1 MEKIVKPVVNL
12 VLLGKGNVGS
22 AWLSL
27 FLQLKQFNK
36 QHVTLNLIAVSNSTR
51 ALIEPQGLEQN
62 SINNFRELSRVC
74 DLSQLIEQVSALSL
88 SNTVVV
94 DLTAS
99 KLVANHYLDFASLGW
114 HIVSANKLP
123 LTISSERYQRLTEVL
138 AENKSFWGV
147 NATAGAALPIQNSLT
162 ELLQAGDKLVSI
174 EGVFSGSLSYLLTR
188 YDGKQSFT
196 DLLKEACDKGFT
208 EPDPREDLSGSD
220 VQRKLL
226 ILARL
231 AGQKQNLSD
240 INVAALLPEH
250 LLTGSLSEFWQK
262 KAEIDAYMTDLYLS
276 AQANGK
282 RLAYVAQAQFF
293 NKVVESKVG
302 LVSKEASNAMV
313 QLTPTDNVFIL
324 TTELYQTNPL
334 IIRGPGAGAEIT
346 ATAINIDINK
356 FITQLAVLAENQ
368 K

>member
-1 MEKIVKPVVNL
+1 MKPVVNL

-36 QHVTLNLIAVSNSTR
+36 QHVELNLVAVANSTR
-51 ALIEPQGLEQN
+51 ALVAQEGLNQDA
-62 SINNFRELSRVC
+62 IDNFRGLSKVC
-74 DLSQLIEQVSALSL
+74 DLPQLIEQISALSL
-88 SNTVVV
+88 PNILVV

-138 AENKSFWGV
+138 SEQGSFWGV
-147 NATAGAALPIQNSLT
+147 NATAGAALPVQNSLI
-162 ELLQAGDKLVSI
+162 ELLQAGDKLLSI
-174 EGVFSGSLSYLLTR
+174 EGVFSGSLSYLLTT
-188 YDGKQSFT
+188 YDGQQSFT
-196 DLLKEACDKGFT
+196 ELLKDACDKGFT

-231 AGQKQNLSD
+231 AGNKLNLSD
-240 INVAALLPEH
+240 ISVSPLLPDH
-250 LLTGSLSEFWQK
+250 LLAGSLPEFWQHRD
-262 KAEIDAYMTDLYLS
+262 EIDTYMADLFAS
-276 AQANGK
+276 AKAHGK
-282 RLAYVAQAQFF
+282 KLAYVAQAQFF

-302 LVSKEASNAMV
+302 LVSREPSSAVV
-313 QLTPTDNVFIL
+313 QLTPTDNVFTL
-324 TTELYQTNPL
+324 TTEFYQTNPL

-346 ATAINIDINK
+346 ATAVNIDINK

>member
-1 MEKIVKPVVNL
+1 MKPVVNL
-12 VLLGKGNVGS
+12 ILLGKGNVGS

-36 QHVTLNLIAVSNSTR
+36 QHVVLNLVAIANSTR
-51 ALIEPQGLEQN
+51 ALIDAQGLSQTA
-62 SINNFRELSRVC
+62 IDDFRSLSKIC
-74 DLSQLIEQVSALSL
+74 DLSQLIDQVSELSL
-88 SNTVVV
+88 SSTVVV

-123 LTISSERYQRLTEVL
+123 LTVSSERYQRIVDVL

-147 NATAGAALPIQNSLT
+147 NATVGAALPVQNSLV
-162 ELLQAGDKLVSI
+162 ELLQAGDKLLSI
-174 EGVFSGSLSYLLTR
+174 EGVFSGSLSYLLASF
-188 YDGKQSFT
+188 DAEQSFT
-196 DLLKEACDKGFT
+196 ELLKNACEKGFT

-231 AGQKQNLSD
+231 AGKKLNLSD
-240 INVAALLPEH
+240 INVTPLLPEH
-250 LLTGSLSEFWQK
+250 LLAGSLDEFWQK
-262 KAEIDAYMTDLYLS
+262 KPEIDAYMSDVYGS
-276 AQANGK
+276 AKANGK
-282 RLAYVAQAQFF
+282 KLAYVAQAHFF
-293 NKVVESKVG
+293 NKIVESKVG
-302 LVSKEASNAMV
+302 LVDKESNSALV

-324 TTELYQTNPL
+324 TTEFYQQNPL

-346 ATAINIDINK
+346 ATAVNIDINK
-356 FITQLAVLAENQ
+356 FITQLAVLAEHKQ
-368 K
+368 

>member
-1 MEKIVKPVVNL
+1 MESSVKPVVNL

-36 QHVTLNLIAVSNSTR
+36 QHVDLNLVAVANSTR
-51 ALIEPQGLEQN
+51 ALINAEGISQEQVN
-62 SINNFRELSRVC
+62 DFRSLSSVC
-74 DLSQLIEQVSALSL
+74 DLPQLIEQISALPL
-88 SNTVVV
+88 TNTVVV

-123 LTISSERYQRLTEVL
+123 LTIASERYQRLTEVL
-138 AENKSFWGV
+138 AEHSSFWGV
-147 NATAGAALPIQNSLT
+147 NATAGAALPVQNSLV
-162 ELLQAGDKLVSI
+162 ELLQAGDKLLAI
-174 EGVFSGSLSYLLTR
+174 EGVFSGSLSYLLTT
-188 YDGKQSFT
+188 YDGEQSFT
-196 DLLKEACDKGFT
+196 ELLKDACDKGFT

-231 AGQKQNLSD
+231 AGYKLNLSD
-240 INVAALLPEH
+240 INVTPLLPEA
-250 LLTGSLSEFWQK
+250 LLDGSLPEFWQK
-262 KAEIDAYMTDLYLS
+262 KQQIDAFMADLYAS
-276 AQANGK
+276 AKASGK
-282 RLAYVAQAQFF
+282 KLAYIAQAQFF
-293 NKVVESKVG
+293 NKIVESKVG
-302 LVSKEASNAMV
+302 LVSREPSSAVV
-313 QLTPTDNVFIL
+313 QLTPTDNVFTL
-324 TTELYQTNPL
+324 TTEFYQTNPL

-346 ATAINIDINK
+346 ATAVNIDINK
-356 FITQLAVLAENQ
+356 FITQLAVLAEHQ